1 MCGIAGIIANYSL
14 TESELSK
21 TKSAIQKLEKRGPD
35 AEGFVSYD
43 SVVLAHRRLS
53 IIDTQSASNQP
64 MEDANKRYSI
74 VFNGEIYN
82 YKTLKRDLVE
92 KGYVFNNESDTEVL
106 LNGYAC
112 YGTAFL
118 NKLNGFFAFV
128 IYDKK
133 EKTSLVARD
142 RFGIK
147 PLLFYKKEN
156 AFYFASEMKAL
167 LEFDIP
173 REIDHTSLYTYLQLN
188 YVPEPH
194 SMIKDVKKLKPGH
207 YLKIDGQNRVQKIPF
222 YQIDYPKVEGQYLD
236 LSYEAAKAKF
246 LEILDRSIERRLVA
260 DVPLGTFLSG
270 GIDSSLITALA
281 SKKVDNLSTFSIGF
295 KEDPHFDETEFAL
308 AVAKK
313 FKTNHHV
320 FSLSRNDLL
329 ASLYETLEYIDEPFA
344 DSSALAVNALSRE
357 TKKHVTVA
365 LSGDGADEMFSGYH
379 KHRGE
384 FLMRQSG
391 FKQQIVKKL
400 SPVWAALPKSRNSVL
415 GNVFRKLDKFA
426 TGSLLNKEER
436 YWLWASLLNEAD
448 ASNLML
454 KRPLKESYL
463 KRKEEILAVLSKGKD
478 FNDVLFTDVNLVL
491 QSDMLRKV
499 DLMSMANGLEV
510 RTPFLDHELM
520 NFAFSI
526 PANFKIDGQMKKKL
540 VQDAARDILP
550 EKLYNRPKK
559 GFEVPLGNWMRNEL
573 HDLIEND
580 LLSDE
585 FIRSQNLFN
594 LSYVNQLKEKL
605 HSSDPDDSQANVW
618 ALLVF
623 NKWWKK
629 YIA

>member
-14 TESELSK
+14 TDSELSR
-21 TKSAIQKLEKRGPD
+21 TKNAIQKLEKRGPD

-43 SVVLAHRRLS
+43 STVLAHRRLS
-53 IIDTQSASNQP
+53 IIDTKSASNQP
-64 MEDANKRYSI
+64 MEDVNRRYSI

-82 YKTLKRDLVE
+82 YKTLKIDLIE
-92 KGYVFNNESDTEVL
+92 KGYLFNNDSDTEVL
-106 LNGYAC
+106 LNGYDC
-112 YGTAFL
+112 YGTAFF

-147 PLLFYKKEN
+147 PFLFYKKDN

-207 YLKIDGQNRVQKIPF
+207 YLKIDAQNRVQKIPF
-222 YQIDYPKVEGQYLD
+222 YQIDYPKVDAQYLD
-236 LSYEAAKAKF
+236 LSYDAAKRQF
-246 LEILDRSIERRLVA
+246 LEILDRSVERRLVA

-281 SKKVDNLSTFSIGF
+281 SRKVDKLSTFSIGF
-295 KEDPHFDETEFAL
+295 KDDPHFDETEFAL

-313 FKTNHHV
+313 FNTNHHV

-329 ASLYETLEYIDEPFA
+329 ESLYETLDYIDEPFA

-357 TKKHVTVA
+357 AKKYVTVA

-379 KHRGE
+379 KHMGE
-384 FLMRQSG
+384 FLMRQNG
-391 FKQQIVKKL
+391 FKQQVVKKL
-400 SPVWAALPKSRNSVL
+400 SPVWSALPKSRNSSL
-415 GNVFRKLDKFA
+415 GNLFRKFDKFA
-426 TGSLLNKEER
+426 IGSALNKEER

-448 ASNLML
+448 SSNLML
-454 KRPLKESYL
+454 KRPQKESYL
-463 KRKEEILAVLSKGKD
+463 KRKEEILATLSKGKD
-478 FNDVLFTDVNLVL
+478 FNDVLYTDVSLVL

-526 PANFKIDGQMKKKL
+526 PANFKIDGHMKKKL

-559 GFEVPLGNWMRNEL
+559 GFEVPLGSWMRDEL
-573 HDLIEND
+573 HDLIENN

-585 FIRSQNLFN
+585 FIKGQNLFN
-594 LSYVNQLKEKL
+594 LSYVNQLKVKL
-605 HSSDPDDSQANVW
+605 RSSDPEDSQANIW

-623 NKWWKK
+623 NNWWKK

>member
-1 MCGIAGIIANYSL
+1 MCGIAGIIANHS
-14 TESELSK
+14 LSK
-21 TKSAIQKLEKRGPD
+21 EDFILCQNASNQLAKRGPD
-35 AEGFVSYD
+35 AEGIANYD
-43 SVVLAHRRLS
+43 WAILAHRRLS
-53 IIDTQSASNQP
+53 IIDTNAASNQP
-64 MEDANKRYSI
+64 MEDSSARYSI

-82 YKTLKRDLVE
+82 YKILKKDLLE
-92 KGYVFNNESDTEVL
+92 KGYSFKNESDTEVI
-106 LNGYAC
+106 LNGYDC

-128 IYDKK
+128 IYDKQ
-133 EKTSLVARD
+133 EKTTLVARD

-147 PLLFYKKEN
+147 PLLFYKKEE

-194 SMIKDVKKLKPGH
+194 SMIKDVKKLLPGH
-207 YLKIDGQNRVQKIPF
+207 YLKIDAQNRVQKIPF
-222 YQIDYPKVEGQYLD
+222 YQINYPKIDEQYLSI
-236 LSYEAAKAKF
+236 SYESAQKEF
-246 LEILDRSIERRLVA
+246 LEILDRSIERRMVA

-270 GIDSSLITALA
+270 GIDSSLVTALA
-281 SKKVDNLSTFSIGF
+281 SRKVKNLSTFSIGF
-295 KEDPHFDETEFAL
+295 NDDAHFDETEFAL
-308 AVAKK
+308 EVAKK
-313 FKTNHHV
+313 FNTNHHV

-329 ASLYETLEYIDEPFA
+329 ESLFETLDYIDEPFA

-357 TKKHVTVA
+357 TKKYVTVA

-379 KHRGE
+379 KHMGE
-384 FLMRQSG
+384 YLMRQNG
-391 FKQQIVKKL
+391 LKQKAVKKL
-400 SPVWAALPKSRNSVL
+400 SPLWSALPKSRNSTL

-426 TGSLLNKEER
+426 TGSSLNKEER

-448 ASNLML
+448 AANLML
-454 KRPLKESYL
+454 KTPQKQSYL
-463 KRKEEILAVLSKGKD
+463 KRKEEILATITKGTD

-526 PANFKIDGQMKKKL
+526 HSNYKIDGQMKKKL

-550 EKLYNRPKK
+550 EMLYNRPKK
-559 GFEVPLGNWMRNEL
+559 GFEVPLGGWMRNEL
-573 HDLIEND
+573 WSLIDND
-580 LLSDE
+580 LLSYQ
-585 FIRSQNLFN
+585 FIKSQNLFN
-594 LSYVNQLKEKL
+594 LSYVNQLKSKL
-605 HSSDPDDSQANVW
+605 NSADPKDSQANIW
-618 ALLVF
+618 AILVF
-623 NKWWKK
+623 NNWWKK

>member
-1 MCGIAGIIANYSL
+1 MCGITGIIANYALSYDEL
-14 TESELSK
+14 ARTEVAVK
-21 TKSAIQKLEKRGPD
+21 RLEKRGPD
-35 AEGFVSYD
+35 ATGIVNYGSTI
-43 SVVLAHRRLS
+43 LGHRRLS
-53 IIDTQSASNQP
+53 IIDTNAASNQP
-64 MEDANKRYSI
+64 MEDASRRYSI

-82 YKTLKRDLVE
+82 YKALKADLIE
-92 KGYVFNNESDTEVL
+92 KGYQFINESDTEVL
-106 LNGYAC
+106 LNGYDC

-128 IYDKK
+128 IYDKQ
-133 EKTSLVARD
+133 EKTSLIARD

-207 YLKIDGQNRVQKIPF
+207 YLKIDAQNRVQKIPF
-222 YQIDYPKVEGQYLD
+222 YQIDYPKVEGQYAD
-236 LSYEAAKAKF
+236 LSYDQAKQKF
-246 LEILDRSIERRLVA
+246 LEILDRSIERRLAA

-270 GIDSSLITALA
+270 GIDSSLVTAIA
-281 SKKVDNLSTFSIGF
+281 STKVKNLSTFSIGF
-295 KEDPHFDETEFAL
+295 KDDPHFDETEFAL
-308 AVAKK
+308 AVAEK
-313 FKTNHHV
+313 FNTNHHV

-329 ASLYETLEYIDEPFA
+329 TSLYETQDYIDEPFA

-379 KHRGE
+379 KHMGE
-384 FLMRQSG
+384 FMMRQKG
-391 FKQQIVKKL
+391 VKQQMVKKL
-400 SPVWAALPKSRNSVL
+400 SSVWSALPKSRNSSL
-415 GNVFRKLDKFA
+415 GNLIRKLDKFA
-426 TGSLLNKEER
+426 VGSALNKDER
-436 YWLWASLLNEAD
+436 YWLWASLLSEAG
-448 ASNLML
+448 ASNLLL
-454 KRPLKESYL
+454 KRPQKESYL
-463 KRKEEILAVLSKGKD
+463 KRKEEILAVLSKGND
-478 FNDVLFTDVNLVL
+478 FNDVLYTDVNLVL

-526 PANFKIDGQMKKKL
+526 PASYKINGQMKKRI

-550 EKLYNRPKK
+550 EMLYNRPKK
-559 GFEVPLGNWMRNEL
+559 GFEVPLGGWMRNEL
-573 HDLIEND
+573 HDLINNE
-580 LLSDE
+580 LLSDQ
-585 FIRSQNLFN
+585 FIKDQNLFN
-594 LSYVNQLKEKL
+594 LSIVRQLKKKL
-605 HSSDPDDSQANVW
+605 HSADPEDSQANIW

-623 NKWWKK
+623 NNWWKK

>member
-1 MCGIAGIIANYSL
+1 MCGIAGIIANHS
-14 TESELSK
+14 LSK
-21 TKSAIQKLEKRGPD
+21 EDFIRCQNASNQLAKRGPD
-35 AEGFVSYD
+35 AEGIANYD
-43 SVVLAHRRLS
+43 WAILAHRRLS
-53 IIDTQSASNQP
+53 IIDTNAASNQP
-64 MEDANKRYSI
+64 MEDSSARYSI

-82 YKTLKRDLVE
+82 YKILKKDLLE
-92 KGYVFNNESDTEVL
+92 KGYSFKNESDTEVL
-106 LNGYAC
+106 LNGYDC

-128 IYDKK
+128 IYDKQ
-133 EKTSLVARD
+133 EKTTLVARD

-147 PLLFYKKEN
+147 PLLFYKKEE

-194 SMIKDVKKLKPGH
+194 SMIKDVKKLLPGH
-207 YLKIDGQNRVQKIPF
+207 YLKIDAQNRVQKIPF
-222 YQIDYPKVEGQYLD
+222 YQINYPKIDEQYLSI
-236 LSYEAAKAKF
+236 SYESAQKEF
-246 LEILDRSIERRLVA
+246 LEILDRSIERRMVA
-260 DVPLGTFLSG
+260 DVPLGTFLSW

-281 SKKVDNLSTFSIGF
+281 SRKVKNISTFSIGF
-295 KEDPHFDETEFAL
+295 KDDAHFDETEFAL
-308 AVAKK
+308 EVAKK
-313 FKTNHHV
+313 FNTNHHV

-329 ASLYETLEYIDEPFA
+329 ESLFETLDYIDEPFA

-357 TKKHVTVA
+357 TKKYVTVA

-379 KHRGE
+379 KHMGE
-384 FLMRQSG
+384 YLMRQNG
-391 FKQQIVKKL
+391 LKQKAVKKL
-400 SPVWAALPKSRNSVL
+400 SPLWSALPKSRNSTL

-426 TGSLLNKEER
+426 TGSSLNKEER

-448 ASNLML
+448 AANLML
-454 KRPLKESYL
+454 KTPQKQSYL
-463 KRKEEILAVLSKGKD
+463 KRKEEILATITKGTD

-526 PANFKIDGQMKKKL
+526 PSNYKIDGQMKKKL

-550 EKLYNRPKK
+550 EMLYNRPKK
-559 GFEVPLGNWMRNEL
+559 GFEVPLGGWMRNEL
-573 HDLIEND
+573 WSLIDND
-580 LLSDE
+580 LLSDQ
-585 FIRSQNLFN
+585 FIKSQNLFN
-594 LSYVNQLKEKL
+594 LSYVNQLKSKL
-605 HSSDPDDSQANVW
+605 NSADPEDSQANIW
-618 ALLVF
+618 AILVF
-623 NKWWKK
+623 NNWWKK

>member
-1 MCGIAGIIANYSL
+1 MCGITGIISSYNL
-14 TESELSK
+14 SECEGK
-21 TKSAIQKLEKRGPD
+21 QVVRAVAKIEKRGPD
-35 AEGFVSYD
+35 AEGIKSYG
-43 SVVLAHRRLS
+43 SSILGHRRLS
-53 IIDTQSASNQP
+53 IIDINPASDQP
-64 MEDANKRYSI
+64 MEDATGRYSI

-82 YKTLKRDLVE
+82 HKILKADLTA
-92 KGYVFNNESDTEVL
+92 KGYIFQNESDTEVL
-106 LNGYAC
+106 LNGYDF

-133 EKTSLVARD
+133 DKISLVVRD

-167 LEFDIP
+167 LEYDIP

-194 SMIKDVKKLKPGH
+194 SMIMGVKKLEPGH
-207 YLKIDGQNRVQKIPF
+207 YLKIDAQNRVQKIPF
-222 YQIDYPKVEGQYLD
+222 YQLDYPKVGENYAD
-236 LSYEAAKAKF
+236 LTYNSAKNKF
-246 LEILDRSIERRLVA
+246 LDILDRSVEKRMVA

-281 SKKVDNLSTFSIGF
+281 AQKVQNLSTFSIGF
-295 KEDPHFDETEFAL
+295 KDDPHFDETEYAL

-313 FKTNHHV
+313 YNTNHHV
-320 FSLSRNDLL
+320 FSLSRKDMVQ
-329 ASLYETLEYIDEPFA
+329 SLYETIDCIDEPFA

-365 LSGDGADEMFSGYH
+365 LSGDGADELFSGYH
-379 KHRGE
+379 KHMGE
-384 FLMRQSG
+384 YMMRKKG
-391 FKQQIVKKL
+391 FKLQMVKSL
-400 SPVWAALPKSRNSVL
+400 SLAWSVLPKSRNSKL
-415 GNVFRKLDKFA
+415 GNLFRKLDKFA
-426 TGSLLNKEER
+426 TGVSLSKEKR

-454 KRPLKESYL
+454 KSPQKESYL
-463 KRKEEILAVLSKGKD
+463 KRKEEILAVIAKGDD
-478 FNDVLFTDVNLVL
+478 FNDVLYTDVNLVL

-510 RTPFLDHELM
+510 RTPFLDHEVV

-526 PANFKIDGQMKKKL
+526 PTKYKIDEHMKKKI
-540 VQDAARDILP
+540 VQDVARDLLP
-550 EKLYNRPKK
+550 EKIYKRPKK
-559 GFEVPLGNWMRNEL
+559 GFEVPLHSWMNNEL
-573 HDLIEND
+573 RGLIEND

-585 FIRSQNLFN
+585 FIKSQNLFN
-594 LSYVNQLKEKL
+594 LHYVQQLKNKL
-605 HSSDPDDSQANVW
+605 YSIDPEDSQANIY

-623 NKWWKK
+623 NSWWKK

>member
-1 MCGIAGIIANYSL
+1 MCGITGIISSYNL
-14 TESELSK
+14 SECEGK
-21 TKSAIQKLEKRGPD
+21 QVVRAVAKIEKRGPD
-35 AEGFVSYD
+35 AEGIKSYG
-43 SVVLAHRRLS
+43 SSILGHRRLS
-53 IIDTQSASNQP
+53 IIDINPASDQP
-64 MEDANKRYSI
+64 MEDATGRYSI

-82 YKTLKRDLVE
+82 HKILKADLTA
-92 KGYVFNNESDTEVL
+92 KGYIFQNESDTEVL
-106 LNGYAC
+106 LNGYDF

-133 EKTSLVARD
+133 DKISLVVRD

-167 LEFDIP
+167 LEYDIP

-194 SMIKDVKKLKPGH
+194 SMIMGVKKLEPGH
-207 YLKIDGQNRVQKIPF
+207 YLKIDAQNRVQKIPF
-222 YQIDYPKVEGQYLD
+222 YQLDYPKVGENYAD
-236 LSYEAAKAKF
+236 LTYNSAKNKF
-246 LEILDRSIERRLVA
+246 LDILDRSVEKRMVA

-281 SKKVDNLSTFSIGF
+281 AQKVQNLSTFSIGF
-295 KEDPHFDETEFAL
+295 KDDPHFDETEYAL

-313 FKTNHHV
+313 YNTNHHV
-320 FSLSRNDLL
+320 FSLSRKDMVQ
-329 ASLYETLEYIDEPFA
+329 SLYETIDCIDEPFA

-365 LSGDGADEMFSGYH
+365 LSGDGADELFSGYH
-379 KHRGE
+379 KHTGE
-384 FLMRQSG
+384 YMMRKKG
-391 FKQQIVKKL
+391 FKLQMVKSL
-400 SPVWAALPKSRNSVL
+400 SLAWSVLPKSRNSKL
-415 GNVFRKLDKFA
+415 GNLFRKLDKFA
-426 TGSLLNKEER
+426 TGVSLSKEKR

-454 KRPLKESYL
+454 KSPQKESYL
-463 KRKEEILAVLSKGKD
+463 KRKEEILAVIAKGDD
-478 FNDVLFTDVNLVL
+478 FNDVLYTDVNLVL

-510 RTPFLDHELM
+510 RTPFLDHEVV

-526 PANFKIDGQMKKKL
+526 PTKYKIDEHMKKKI
-540 VQDAARDILP
+540 VQDVARDLLP
-550 EKLYNRPKK
+550 EKIYNRPKK
-559 GFEVPLGNWMRNEL
+559 GFEIPLHSWMNNEL
-573 HDLIEND
+573 RGLIEND

-585 FIRSQNLFN
+585 FIKSQNLFN
-594 LSYVNQLKEKL
+594 LHYVQQLKNKL
-605 HSSDPDDSQANVW
+605 YSIDPEDSQANIY

-623 NKWWKK
+623 NSWWKK

>member
-1 MCGIAGIIANYSL
+1 MCGIAGIIANHS
-14 TESELSK
+14 LSK
-21 TKSAIQKLEKRGPD
+21 EDFIRCQNASNQLAKRGPD
-35 AEGFVSYD
+35 AEGIANYD
-43 SVVLAHRRLS
+43 WAILAHRRLS
-53 IIDTQSASNQP
+53 IIDTNAASNQP
-64 MEDANKRYSI
+64 MEDSSARYSI

-82 YKTLKRDLVE
+82 YKILKKDLLE
-92 KGYVFNNESDTEVL
+92 KGYSFKNESDTEVL
-106 LNGYAC
+106 LNGYDC

-128 IYDKK
+128 IYDKQ
-133 EKTSLVARD
+133 EKTTLVARD

-147 PLLFYKKEN
+147 PLLFYKKEE

-194 SMIKDVKKLKPGH
+194 SMIKDVKKLLPGH
-207 YLKIDGQNRVQKIPF
+207 YLKIDAQNRVQKIPF
-222 YQIDYPKVEGQYLD
+222 YQINYPKIDEQYLSI
-236 LSYEAAKAKF
+236 SYESAQKEF
-246 LEILDRSIERRLVA
+246 LEILDRSIERRMVA

-270 GIDSSLITALA
+270 GIDSSLVTALA
-281 SKKVDNLSTFSIGF
+281 SRKVKNLSTFSIGF
-295 KEDPHFDETEFAL
+295 KDDAHFDETEFAL
-308 AVAKK
+308 EVAKK
-313 FKTNHHV
+313 FNTNHHV

-329 ASLYETLEYIDEPFA
+329 ESLFETLDYIDEPFA

-357 TKKHVTVA
+357 TKKYVTVA

-379 KHRGE
+379 KHMGE
-384 FLMRQSG
+384 YLMRQNG
-391 FKQQIVKKL
+391 LKQKAVKKL
-400 SPVWAALPKSRNSVL
+400 SPLWSALPKSRNSTL

-426 TGSLLNKEER
+426 TGSSLNKEER

-448 ASNLML
+448 AANLML
-454 KRPLKESYL
+454 KTPQKQSYL
-463 KRKEEILAVLSKGKD
+463 KRKEEILATITKGTD

-526 PANFKIDGQMKKKL
+526 HSNYKIDGQMKKKL

-550 EKLYNRPKK
+550 EMLYNRPKK
-559 GFEVPLGNWMRNEL
+559 GFEVPLGGWMRNEL
-573 HDLIEND
+573 WSLIDND
-580 LLSDE
+580 LLSYQ
-585 FIRSQNLFN
+585 FIKSQNLFN
-594 LSYVNQLKEKL
+594 LSYVNQLKSKL
-605 HSSDPDDSQANVW
+605 NSADPKDSQANIW
-618 ALLVF
+618 AILVF
-623 NKWWKK
+623 NNWWKK

>member
-1 MCGIAGIIANYSL
+1 MCGITGIISSYNL
-14 TESELSK
+14 SECEGK
-21 TKSAIQKLEKRGPD
+21 QVVRAVAKIEKRGPD
-35 AEGFVSYD
+35 AEGIKSYG
-43 SVVLAHRRLS
+43 SSILGHRRLS
-53 IIDTQSASNQP
+53 IIDINPASDQP
-64 MEDANKRYSI
+64 MEDATGRYSI

-82 YKTLKRDLVE
+82 HKILKADLTA
-92 KGYVFNNESDTEVL
+92 KGYIFQNESDTEVL
-106 LNGYAC
+106 LNGYDF

-133 EKTSLVARD
+133 DKISLVVRD

-167 LEFDIP
+167 LEYDIP

-194 SMIKDVKKLKPGH
+194 SMIMGVKKLEPGH
-207 YLKIDGQNRVQKIPF
+207 YLKIDAQNRVQKIPF
-222 YQIDYPKVEGQYLD
+222 YQLDYPKVGENYAD
-236 LSYEAAKAKF
+236 LTYNSAKNKF
-246 LEILDRSIERRLVA
+246 LDILDRSVEKRMVA

-281 SKKVDNLSTFSIGF
+281 AQKVQNLSTFSIGF
-295 KEDPHFDETEFAL
+295 KDDPHFDETEYAL

-313 FKTNHHV
+313 YNTNHHV
-320 FSLSRNDLL
+320 FSLSRKDMVQ
-329 ASLYETLEYIDEPFA
+329 SLYETIDCIDEPFA

-365 LSGDGADEMFSGYH
+365 LSGDGADELFSGYH
-379 KHRGE
+379 KHMGE
-384 FLMRQSG
+384 YMMRKKG
-391 FKQQIVKKL
+391 FKLQMVKSL
-400 SPVWAALPKSRNSVL
+400 SLAWSVLPKSRNSKL
-415 GNVFRKLDKFA
+415 GNLFRKLDKFA
-426 TGSLLNKEER
+426 TGVSLSKEKR

-454 KRPLKESYL
+454 KSPQKESYL
-463 KRKEEILAVLSKGKD
+463 KRKEEILAVIAKGDD
-478 FNDVLFTDVNLVL
+478 FNDVLYTDVNLVL

-510 RTPFLDHELM
+510 RTPFLDHEVV

-526 PANFKIDGQMKKKL
+526 PTKYKIDEHMKKKI
-540 VQDAARDILP
+540 VQDVARDLLP
-550 EKLYNRPKK
+550 EKIYNRPKK
-559 GFEVPLGNWMRNEL
+559 GFEIPLHSWMNNEL
-573 HDLIEND
+573 RGLIEND

-585 FIRSQNLFN
+585 FIKSQNLFN
-594 LSYVNQLKEKL
+594 LHYVQQLKNKL
-605 HSSDPDDSQANVW
+605 YSIDPEDSQANIY

-623 NKWWKK
+623 NSWWKK

>member
-1 MCGIAGIIANYSL
+1 MCGIAGIIANHS
-14 TESELSK
+14 LSK
-21 TKSAIQKLEKRGPD
+21 EDFIRCQNASNQLAKRGPD
-35 AEGFVSYD
+35 AEGIANYD
-43 SVVLAHRRLS
+43 WAILAHRRLS
-53 IIDTQSASNQP
+53 IIDTNAASNQP
-64 MEDANKRYSI
+64 MEDSSARYSI

-82 YKTLKRDLVE
+82 YKILKKDLLE
-92 KGYVFNNESDTEVL
+92 KGYSFKNESDTEVL
-106 LNGYAC
+106 LNGYDC

-128 IYDKK
+128 IYDKQ
-133 EKTSLVARD
+133 EKTTLVARD

-147 PLLFYKKEN
+147 PLLFYKKEE

-194 SMIKDVKKLKPGH
+194 SMIKDVKKLLPGH
-207 YLKIDGQNRVQKIPF
+207 YLKIDAQNRVQKIPF
-222 YQIDYPKVEGQYLD
+222 YQINYPKIDEQYLSI
-236 LSYEAAKAKF
+236 SYESAQKEF
-246 LEILDRSIERRLVA
+246 LEILDRSIERRMVA

-270 GIDSSLITALA
+270 GIDSSLVTALA
-281 SKKVDNLSTFSIGF
+281 SRKVKNLSTFSIGF
-295 KEDPHFDETEFAL
+295 KDDAHFDETEFAL
-308 AVAKK
+308 EVAKK
-313 FKTNHHV
+313 FNTNHHV
-320 FSLSRNDLL
+320 FSLSLNDLL
-329 ASLYETLEYIDEPFA
+329 ESLFETLDYIDEPFA

-357 TKKHVTVA
+357 TKKYVTVA

-379 KHRGE
+379 KHMGE
-384 FLMRQSG
+384 YLMRQNG
-391 FKQQIVKKL
+391 LKQKAVKKL
-400 SPVWAALPKSRNSVL
+400 SPLWSALPKSRNSTL

-426 TGSLLNKEER
+426 TGSSLNKEER

-448 ASNLML
+448 AANLML
-454 KRPLKESYL
+454 KTPQKQSYL
-463 KRKEEILAVLSKGKD
+463 KRKEEILATITKGTD

-526 PANFKIDGQMKKKL
+526 HSNYKIDGQMKKKL

-550 EKLYNRPKK
+550 EMLYNRPKK
-559 GFEVPLGNWMRNEL
+559 GFEVPLGGWMRNEL
-573 HDLIEND
+573 WSLIDND
-580 LLSDE
+580 LLSYQ
-585 FIRSQNLFN
+585 FIKSQNLFN
-594 LSYVNQLKEKL
+594 LSYVNQLKSKL
-605 HSSDPDDSQANVW
+605 NSADPKDSQANIW
-618 ALLVF
+618 AILVF
-623 NKWWKK
+623 NNWWKK

>member
-1 MCGIAGIIANYSL
+1 MCGIAGIIANHS
-14 TESELSK
+14 LSK
-21 TKSAIQKLEKRGPD
+21 EDFIRCQNASNQLAKRGPD
-35 AEGFVSYD
+35 AEGIANYD
-43 SVVLAHRRLS
+43 WAILAHRRLS
-53 IIDTQSASNQP
+53 IIDTNAASNQP
-64 MEDANKRYSI
+64 MEDSSARYSI

-82 YKTLKRDLVE
+82 YKILKKDLLE
-92 KGYVFNNESDTEVL
+92 KGYSFKNESDTEVI
-106 LNGYAC
+106 LNGYDC

-128 IYDKK
+128 IYDKQ
-133 EKTSLVARD
+133 EKTTLVARD

-147 PLLFYKKEN
+147 PLLFYKKEE

-194 SMIKDVKKLKPGH
+194 SMIKDVKKLLPGH
-207 YLKIDGQNRVQKIPF
+207 YLKIDAQNRVQKIPF
-222 YQIDYPKVEGQYLD
+222 YQINYPKIDEQYLSI
-236 LSYEAAKAKF
+236 SYESAQKEF
-246 LEILDRSIERRLVA
+246 LEILDRSIERRMVA

-270 GIDSSLITALA
+270 GIDSSLVTALA
-281 SKKVDNLSTFSIGF
+281 SRKVKNLSTFSIGF
-295 KEDPHFDETEFAL
+295 KDDAHFDETEFAL
-308 AVAKK
+308 EVAKK
-313 FKTNHHV
+313 FNTNHHV

-329 ASLYETLEYIDEPFA
+329 ESLFETLDYIDEPFA

-357 TKKHVTVA
+357 TKKYVTVA

-379 KHRGE
+379 KHMGE
-384 FLMRQSG
+384 YLMRQNG
-391 FKQQIVKKL
+391 LKQKAVKKL
-400 SPVWAALPKSRNSVL
+400 SPLWSALPKSRNSTL

-426 TGSLLNKEER
+426 TGSSLNKEER

-448 ASNLML
+448 AANLML
-454 KRPLKESYL
+454 KTPQKQSYL
-463 KRKEEILAVLSKGKD
+463 KRKEEILATITKGTD

-526 PANFKIDGQMKKKL
+526 HSNYKIDGQMKKKL

-550 EKLYNRPKK
+550 EMLYNRPKK
-559 GFEVPLGNWMRNEL
+559 GFEVPLGGWMRNEL
-573 HDLIEND
+573 WSLIDND
-580 LLSDE
+580 LLSYQ
-585 FIRSQNLFN
+585 FIKSQNLFN
-594 LSYVNQLKEKL
+594 LSYVNQLKSKL
-605 HSSDPDDSQANVW
+605 NSADPKDSQANIW
-618 ALLVF
+618 AILVF
-623 NKWWKK
+623 NNWWKK

>member
-1 MCGIAGIIANYSL
+1 MCGITGIISNYNL
-14 TESELSK
+14 SELEGK
-21 TKSAIQKLEKRGPD
+21 QVERAVAKIERRGPD
-35 AEGFVSYD
+35 AGGIKVHGSIIFG
-43 SVVLAHRRLS
+43 HRRLS
-53 IIDTQSASNQP
+53 IIDTNPASDQP
-64 MEDANKRYSI
+64 MEDATERYSI

-82 YKTLKRDLVE
+82 YKTLKADLVI
-92 KGYVFNNESDTEVL
+92 KGYVFKNESDTEVL
-106 LNGYAC
+106 LNGYDF

-133 EKTSLVARD
+133 EQISLVVRD

-147 PLLFYKKEN
+147 PLLFFKKEN

-167 LEFDIP
+167 LEYDIP

-194 SMIKDVKKLKPGH
+194 SMIKGVKKLEPGH
-207 YLKIDGQNRVQKIPF
+207 YLKIDAQNRVQKIPF
-222 YQIDYPKVEGQYLD
+222 YQLDYPKVGENYAD
-236 LSYEAAKAKF
+236 LTYNSAKNKF
-246 LEILDRSIERRLVA
+246 LDILDRSVEKRMVS

-281 SKKVDNLSTFSIGF
+281 AQKVSSLSTFSIGF
-295 KEDPHFDETEFAL
+295 KDDPHFDETEYAL

-313 FKTNHHV
+313 YNTNHHV
-320 FSLSRNDLL
+320 FSLSRKDLL
-329 ASLYETLEYIDEPFA
+329 QSLYETLDYIDEPFA
-344 DSSALAVNALSRE
+344 DSSALAVNALSKE

-365 LSGDGADEMFSGYH
+365 LSGDGADELFSGYH
-379 KHRGE
+379 KHMGE
-384 FLMRQSG
+384 YMMRQKG
-391 FKQQIVKKL
+391 IKQRAVKGL
-400 SPVWAALPKSRNSVL
+400 SPLWSVLPKSRNSKF
-415 GNVFRKLDKFA
+415 GNLFRKLDKFA
-426 TGSLLNKEER
+426 TGASLSKEKR

-454 KRPLKESYL
+454 KSPQKESYL
-463 KRKEEILAVLSKGKD
+463 KRKEEILAVVSKGDD
-478 FNDVLFTDVNLVL
+478 FNDVLYTDVNLVL

-510 RTPFLDHELM
+510 RTPFLDHEVV

-526 PANFKIDGQMKKKL
+526 PTKYKIDEHMKKKI
-540 VQDAARDILP
+540 VQDVARDLLP
-550 EKLYNRPKK
+550 EKIYNRPKK
-559 GFEVPLGNWMRNEL
+559 GFEVPLHSWMNNEL
-573 HDLIEND
+573 RGLIEND

-585 FIRSQNLFN
+585 FIKSQNLFN
-594 LSYVNQLKEKL
+594 LHYVQQLKNKL
-605 HSSDPDDSQANVW
+605 YSIDPEDSQANIW

-623 NKWWKK
+623 NSWWKK

>member
-1 MCGIAGIIANYSL
+1 MCGITGIISSYNL
-14 TESELSK
+14 SELDGK
-21 TKSAIQKLEKRGPD
+21 QVERAVAKIEKRGPD
-35 AEGFVSYD
+35 AEGIKSYG
-43 SVVLAHRRLS
+43 SSILGHRRLS
-53 IIDTQSASNQP
+53 IIDINPASDQP
-64 MEDANKRYSI
+64 MEDATGRYSI

-82 YKTLKRDLVE
+82 HKILKADLTA
-92 KGYVFNNESDTEVL
+92 KGYIFKNESDTEVL
-106 LNGYAC
+106 LNGYDF

-133 EKTSLVARD
+133 DKISLVVRD

-167 LEFDIP
+167 LEYDIP

-194 SMIKDVKKLKPGH
+194 SMIMGVKKLEPGH
-207 YLKIDGQNRVQKIPF
+207 YLKIDAQNRVQKIPF
-222 YQIDYPKVEGQYLD
+222 YQLDYPKVGENYAD
-236 LSYEAAKAKF
+236 LTYNSAKNKF
-246 LEILDRSIERRLVA
+246 LDILDRSVEKRMVA

-281 SKKVDNLSTFSIGF
+281 AQKVQNLSTFSIGF
-295 KEDPHFDETEFAL
+295 KDDPHFDETEYAL

-313 FKTNHHV
+313 YNTNHHV
-320 FSLSRNDLL
+320 FSLSRKDMLQ
-329 ASLYETLEYIDEPFA
+329 SLYETLDYIDEPFA

-365 LSGDGADEMFSGYH
+365 LSGDGADELFSGYH
-379 KHRGE
+379 KHMGE
-384 FLMRQSG
+384 YMMRKKG
-391 FKQQIVKKL
+391 FKLQMVKSL
-400 SPVWAALPKSRNSVL
+400 SLAWSVLPKSRNSKL
-415 GNVFRKLDKFA
+415 GNLFRKLDKFA
-426 TGSLLNKEER
+426 TGASLSKEKR

-454 KRPLKESYL
+454 KSPQKESYL
-463 KRKEEILAVLSKGKD
+463 KRKEEILAVVAKGDD
-478 FNDVLFTDVNLVL
+478 FNDVLYTDVNLVL

-510 RTPFLDHELM
+510 RTPFLDHEVV

-526 PANFKIDGQMKKKL
+526 PTKYKIDEHMKKKI
-540 VQDAARDILP
+540 VQDVARDLLP
-550 EKLYNRPKK
+550 EKIYNRPKK
-559 GFEVPLGNWMRNEL
+559 GFEVPLHSWMNNEL
-573 HDLIEND
+573 RGLIEND

-585 FIRSQNLFN
+585 FIKSQNLFN
-594 LSYVNQLKEKL
+594 LHYVQQLKNKL
-605 HSSDPDDSQANVW
+605 YSIDPEDSQANIY

-623 NKWWKK
+623 NSWWKK